1 MTSETDNVPF
11 DGNPRVAPKR
21 VRYQNVFINGKPA
34 VMALAHDSPV
44 QKLIDDLTA
53 RAVRYPFRVEYAN
66 SMWDFM
72 LLTRTSSLTLEV
84 FSAPPTQKQRR
95 KAAQRY
101 YRERAQRQARMHPRT
116 VSTI

>member
-21 VRYQNVFINGKPA
+21 VRYHNVFINGKPA
-34 VMALAHDSPV
+34 VMALAPDSPV
-44 QKLIDDLTA
+44 QKLIDELTA
-53 RAVRYPFRVEYAN
+53 KAARYPFRVEYVN
-66 SMWDFM
+66 SVWDFM

-101 YRERAQRQARMHPRT
+101 YRERAQRQARMHQRT
-116 VSTI
+116 VSSL